1 MSSSIKSL
9 FGGAIEV
16 SFSESLVDV
25 SKLRE
30 VPDNQEVFLRIQEN
44 EDDKQVLC
52 QPGQHL
58 ILQSPLSLIIEMLEF
73 DTSGGDTLLV
83 IFQDIIESNDA
94 IEFKVVSTTSL
105 DIQSNIPKLA
115 ANMSKQSIEGLGC
128 FQLVGLQRVP
138 SKSVTGAVDFLLVL
152 LSVIRLPS
160 IRTDI
165 AVTVNAP
172 LRVILPESIE
182 SLDFIENDA
191 KTRHEAERLM
201 TDVLQ
206 NFQIKDWS
214 LFL

>member
-1 MSSSIKSL
+1 MSSSL

-30 VPDNQEVFLRIQEN
+30 VPDNQEVFLRIQE
-44 EDDKQVLC
+44 DVVDKQVLRE
-52 QPGQHL
+52 QM
-58 ILQSPLSLIIEMLEF
+58 ILQSSLSLIIEILEF
-73 DTSGGDTLLV
+73 DTSGDNALLV

-115 ANMSKQSIEGLGC
+115 ANVSKQSIEGLEC

-138 SKSVTGAVDFLLVL
+138 SKSRTISGAVDFLLVL
-152 LSVIRLPS
+152 LTVIRLPS
-160 IRTDI
+160 VGTDI

-172 LRVILPESIE
+172 LRIILPESTE

-191 KTRHEAERLM
+191 KTRHEAEQLM
-201 TDVLQ
+201 TSVLQ